1 MRVVV
6 VAGCF
11 LTRFEA
17 VGLNQ
22 IEERP
27 PRDYAS
33 TSHRNLS
40 RRIRYVASGHGQE
53 NQESPLFATHN
64 HSSQFTIT

>member
-40 RRIRYVASGHGQE
+40 RRKRYVASRHGQQ
-53 NQESPLFATHN
+53 NQKIPPICH
-64 HSSQFTIT
+64 I